1 MFIDTDSTELQSC
14 PAAVD
19 METGD
24 VYINRDVWDR
34 YTEAEQRFII
44 EHELGHYYQQT
55 DSETEADLY
64 ALNANFGKVYKSL
77 KSSFTAVE
85 KAGVDDEYRWTNLY
99 ENALQI
105 DADNGNPD
113 AQEEL
118 ERIKSINQNQLNQ
131 TVMTKRN
138 HSSQITYI
146 QPMVAAGRVN
156 SFDGQEPGLEVE
168 SGLKNACRP
177 CGITIGNCYVR
188 LTDILLGIIA
198 IILISKLG

>member
-1 MFIDTDSTELQSC
+1 MLIDTDSNDLQSC

-44 EHELGHYYQQT
+44 EHELGHYYRQT

-64 ALNANFGKVYKSL
+64 ALNANFGKVYRSL
-77 KSSFTAVE
+77 KSSFTAID
-85 KAGVDDEYRWTNLY
+85 KAGVENPERWDSLY
-99 ENALQI
+99 YNALQI
-105 DADNGNPD
+105 DAENGNPE

-118 ERIKSINQNQLNQ
+118 ERIKLLNQNKLNQ

-138 HSSQITYI
+138 NSQITYI
-146 QPMVAAGRVN
+146 QPMVAGRLN
-156 SFDGQEPGLEVE
+156 SFDGEEPYVE
-168 SGLKNACRP
+168 EGNGKSACRP
-177 CGITIGNCYVR
+177 CGIQVGSCFVK

-198 IILISKLG
+198 IILISKLN